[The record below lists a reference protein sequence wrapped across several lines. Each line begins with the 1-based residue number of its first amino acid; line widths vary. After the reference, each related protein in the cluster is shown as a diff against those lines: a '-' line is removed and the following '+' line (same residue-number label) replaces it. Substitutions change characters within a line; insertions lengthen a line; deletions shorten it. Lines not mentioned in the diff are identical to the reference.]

1 MEHSRI
7 ILGEKVYKELNPT
20 SKEKKGYPQQLADSQ
35 QLPPFILISLSSL
48 SFISTSFTPPF
59 YTPSLGLDWLSDS
72 AAITDHIQP
81 SLCVKR
87 S

>member
-20 SKEKKGYPQQLADSQ
+20 SKEHQPTPNSWQTASSCPLYSYFSL
-35 QLPPFILISLSSL
+35 ILH
-48 SFISTSFTPPF
+48 SFISIPFYTPF

>member
-20 SKEKKGYPQQLADSQ
+20 SKEKSI
-35 QLPPFILISLSSL
+35 PPTVGRQPAVAPFYSYFSLISLFYL
-48 SFISTSFTPPF
+48 YIFYTPF